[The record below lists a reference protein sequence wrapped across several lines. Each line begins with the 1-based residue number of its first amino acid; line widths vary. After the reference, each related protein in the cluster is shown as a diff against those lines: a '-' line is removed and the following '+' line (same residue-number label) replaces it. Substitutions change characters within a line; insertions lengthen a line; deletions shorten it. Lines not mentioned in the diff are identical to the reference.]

1 MSSASMLFTF
11 ADKKRP
17 RSNSTAEERIAAL
30 LNGVSEVAVV
40 GNGPISQLDR
50 NSIAKHKFIVRFND
64 MNNLEPGEKTTL
76 RVMRHPSDPPKV
88 HVDAPIWHVG
98 PMMSPLWS
106 DQITTLGYE
115 HQDGARNDAP
125 ETNRIF
131 PHCNCGL
138 SCLENKK
145 DAWAGAS
152 TGAIALSVLDGMPE
166 VKKINVY
173 GMNWAGE
180 SYHID
185 FQNRSLVKGCCT
197 TCTFHQTA
205 SSAYGSEMAASTI
218 LLIIIGSVVGGFL
231 LWYGLGELVWRGR
244 VSGACDGCGPVVRLG
259 DDELMK
265 GDLTSDEEETESD
278 EEDSLEP
285 MRAAAGAV
293 VAVQRM
299 SRLASE

>member
-1 MSSASMLFTF
+1 MLFTF
-11 ADKKRP
+11 ADKKKPRP
-17 RSNSTAEERIAAL
+17 NSTAEERIAAL
-30 LNGVSEVAVV
+30 LNGVSEIAVV

-50 NSIAKHKFIVRFND
+50 ASIAKHKFIVRFND
-64 MNNLEPGEKTTL
+64 MNNLKPGEKTTL
-76 RVMRHPSDPPKV
+76 RAMRHPSDPPKV
-88 HVDAPIWHVG
+88 HVDAPIWHIG
-98 PMMSPLWS
+98 PMMNPLWS

-115 HQDGARNDAP
+115 HQYGARNDAP
-125 ETNRIF
+125 QTSRIF

-138 SCLENKK
+138 SCIENKK

-152 TGAIALSVLDGMPE
+152 TGAVALSVLEGIPD

-185 FQNRSLVKGCCT
+185 FQNRSLVKACCT

-231 LWYGLGELVWRGR
+231 LLYGLGELVWRGR

-278 EEDSLEP
+278 EEDGLKP
-285 MRAAAGAV
+285 MRAAVGGV

>member
-1 MSSASMLFTF
+1 MVFTL
-11 ADKKRP
+11 ADRKKP
-17 RSNSTAEERIAAL
+17 RSNATTEERIAAL
-30 LNGVSEVAVV
+30 LNGESEIAVV

-50 NSIAKHKFIVRFND
+50 NSIATHKFVVRFND
-64 MNNLEPGEKTTL
+64 MNNLRRGETTTL
-76 RVMRHPSDPPKV
+76 RVMRHPSAPPKV

-115 HQDGARNDAP
+115 FHLGARNEAP
-125 ETNRIF
+125 PTSRIF
-131 PHCNCGL
+131 PHCNCGP

-145 DAWAGAS
+145 SAWAGAS
-152 TGAIALSVLDGMPE
+152 TGAVALSVLEGMPE
-166 VKKINVY
+166 VKKMNVY

-185 FQNRSLVKGCCT
+185 FQNRTLVKSCCT
-197 TCTFHQTA
+197 TCRFHQTS

-231 LWYGLGELVWRGR
+231 LLYGLGELVWHGR
-244 VSGACDGCGPVVRLG
+244 VSGVFDGCGPVPVVRLG

-265 GDLTSDEEETESD
+265 GDLTSDDDTESD

-285 MRAAAGAV
+285 MRAATGAV

-299 SRLASE
+299 SRFASE